1 MKRLGLTTALLTAA
15 SLATPAFADYFVECA
30 SGGYR
35 YTYCPVD
42 TRFGVELAE
51 QKSTTP
57 CTFNTSWG
65 YDSGG
70 VWTDQGCRGVFR
82 ILEGR
87 ASPRPQPQPEPQS
100 DTGAV
105 LAQLEDDGTMD
116 EWRADDELNGRP
128 IGYGVAD
135 AIEACAF
142 EAESRE
148 IDRGA
153 AGVVFESVDQVVP
166 RGRRAFDLE
175 VTLVVQFYSG
185 KARRFDGECRVQNGQ
200 VTAYGKY

>member
-1 MKRLGLTTALLTAA
+1 MTILRLTAA
-15 SLATPAFADYFVECA
+15 LATAFSLAAPAFADYLVECS

-57 CTFNTSWG
+57 CTLGSSWG

-87 ASPRPQPQPEPQS
+87 ARPRPEAQPEY
-100 DTGAV
+100 DVDEV
-105 LAQLEDDGTMD
+105 LAELEADGTMD
-116 EWRADDELNGRP
+116 EWRADDELNGRSV
-128 IGYGVAD
+128 GSGVAD
-135 AIEACAF
+135 AIEACAYAA
-142 EAESRE
+142 EARE
-148 IDRGA
+148 MERGA

-166 RGRRAFDLE
+166 RARRAFDLE
-175 VTLVVQFYSG
+175 VTLVVRFHNG

-200 VTAYGKY
+200 VSAYSKY